1 MNTWIV
7 VSDASRARIFAFG
20 DDERA
25 WTLIR
30 ELEHPES
37 RAKETDLVD
46 GEHGRTRQSAGAG
59 GRPTMEPTT
68 PQKRVE
74 HSAFA
79 QDLAEL
85 LEHGYDAHEFRDLV
99 LVAPP
104 QFLGILRGAI
114 GAKLEKHV
122 VATLDKD
129 YTGSNPR
136 ELQTRLE
143 GLLKQTK

>member
-7 VSDASRARIFAFG
+7 VSDASRARIFAVG

-25 WTLIR
+25 WSLVR

-37 RAKETDLVD
+37 RVKETDLVD
-46 GEHGRTRQSAGAG
+46 GERGRTRQSAGAG
-59 GRPTMEPTT
+59 ARSSMEPTT
-68 PQKRVE
+68 SPKRVE
-74 HSAFA
+74 HNVFA

-85 LEHGYDAHEFRDLV
+85 LEHGYDTQQYRDLV

-122 VATLDKD
+122 VAALDKD
-129 YTGSNPR
+129 YTGSDAL
-136 ELQTRLE
+136 ELQTRLDS
-143 GLLKQTK
+143 LLKQTK